1 MHQSPFLCVPRGS
14 SAGPALNWEDSRAG
28 GCLRPA
34 LSLAAA
40 FHNWPSSP
48 SRVCISSPKRIFFFL
63 FLEPSVFN
71 MPACGCP
78 HSQSL
83 VFPSDHSHIPELHQM
98 ALVASNLFLKLSDR
112 GKLPVE
118 GRVEGE
124 GTGRRS
130 RNQAEPR
137 NYSRC
142 VRTVFAGRGR
152 VGEEVD
158 IRKDLAPRQQATTP
172 HGRAGSDQTV
182 LGPSLLV
189 PYSLHTLDFLFEI
202 THHFRHNKQCYFPKC

>member
-1 MHQSPFLCVPRGS
+1 MHQSPFLCVPRGALPGQHLTGKTAGREVVFGLP
-14 SAGPALNWEDSRAG
+14 SASLPPFITGPLS
-28 GCLRPA
+28 PA
-34 LSLAAA
+34 ESA
-40 FHNWPSSP
+40 
-48 SRVCISSPKRIFFFL
+48 SRVPSVFFFL

-172 HGRAGSDQTV
+172 HRRAGSDQTV